1 MGKSV
6 GAPEPALSLS
16 KGLSRFSRPGLLHC
30 RSGELHYLSKR
41 NGGDRGAR
49 AMIPASCLFAVKG
62 LKKRLAGEGRITYY
76 AVQAK

>member
-1 MGKSV
+1 V
-6 GAPEPALSLS
+6 PQV
-16 KGLSRFSRPGLLHC
+16 SRFSRPGLLHC

-41 NGGDRGAR
+41 NGGDRCAL

-76 AVQAK
+76 AFQAKLILAF